1 MNRNTDMFSMLP
13 SVNIGR
19 STFDRKADVKL
30 TGNVGDLIPFYVEEI
45 LPGDTY
51 KVKTAKVIR
60 LQTPAVP
67 VMDNLYADFYYFFVP
82 NRLVWEHWRNLMGE
96 NTESAWVPSTE
107 YSVPQLVVPGSGVLP
122 CSIADYMGLP
132 PGVGGYTVNAL
143 PFRAYALIC
152 NEWFRDQN
160 LSDPIPVSVG
170 DANDNYLDIANASDN
185 NYIKQFGVGGRPY
198 KAAKM
203 HDYFTSAL
211 PQAQKGTAVPISS
224 ITAGKLPVFA
234 TDQIHDS
241 IPKSTGGTNIPLVL
255 RNFSNTKNQYGTIY
269 AGNSGATGSIS
280 MESSAGTPQT
290 ALDNS
295 SGVKMSPVNLWAS
308 LDTGLSLGTVNE
320 LRKAFQI
327 QRLLEKDARGG
338 TRYIEQLKV
347 HFGVTSPDA
356 RMQRPEYL
364 GGNRIPITISQ
375 VLANTADAQAQKIG
389 STGAVSLT
397 VDNHFDFTHSF
408 TEHGFLIGIMCLR
421 YRHTYQQGIE
431 RFWSRKQRFDYYFPV
446 LANIG
451 EQPILNKEIYLSGTE
466 KDNEVF
472 GYQEAWADY
481 RYKPAR
487 VAGEMRSSYAQSL
500 DVWHFADDYD
510 SQPYLS
516 DEWIKEDS
524 ANIDRALTV
533 ASSVSNQFFADIL
546 TDAIAVRP
554 MPLYSVP
561 GLMDHN

>member
-30 TGNVGDLIPFYVEEI
+30 TGNVGDLIPFYVEEV

-96 NTESAWVPSTE
+96 NTESAWVPTTE
-107 YSVPQLVVPGSGVLP
+107 YSVPQLVVPGSGVQP

-132 PGVGGYTVNAL
+132 PGVGGYTVNVL

-170 DANDNYLDIANASDN
+170 DANDNYLDLANPADN
-185 NYIKQFGVGGRPY
+185 NYIKQFAVGGRPY

-224 ITAGKLPVFA
+224 ITAGQLPVYA
-234 TDQIHDS
+234 TDQIHS
-241 IPKSTGGTNIPLVL
+241 NIPTVSGSSYPPGMLLKNMVDSTNA
-255 RNFSNTKNQYGTIY
+255 RYQYMNAGSWTAGTVNSSTESSVTKNADGRNAYP
-269 AGNSGATGSIS
+269 A
-280 MESSAGTPQT
+280 
-290 ALDNS
+290 
-295 SGVKMSPVNLWAS
+295 NLWAS
-308 LDTGLSLGTVNE
+308 LDTGLSLGTVND

-327 QRLLEKDARGG
+327 QKLFEKDARGG
-338 TRYIEQLKV
+338 TRYIEQIRV

-375 VLANTADAQAQKIG
+375 VLANTADAQSQKIG

-397 VDNHFDFTHSF
+397 VDNHYDFTHSF
-408 TEHGFLIGIMCLR
+408 TEHGFVIGIMCLR

-431 RFWSRKQRFDYYFPV
+431 RFWSRKQRFDYYYPV

-451 EQPILNKEIYLSGTE
+451 EQPILNKEIYLTGTD
-466 KDNEVF
+466 KDDEVF

-481 RYKPAR
+481 RYKPGR

-500 DVWHFADDYD
+500 DAWHFADDYE
-510 SQPYLS
+510 SQPFLS
-516 DEWIKEDS
+516 DEWIRED
-524 ANIDRALTV
+524 ANNINRSLTV
-533 ASSVSNQFFADIL
+533 ASTVSNQFFADIL
-546 TDAIAVRP
+546 TDATAIRP
-554 MPLYSVP
+554 MPLYSIP

>member
-1 MNRNTDMFSMLP
+1 
-13 SVNIGR
+13 
-19 STFDRKADVKL
+19 
-30 TGNVGDLIPFYVEEI
+30 
-45 LPGDTY
+45 
-51 KVKTAKVIR
+51 
-60 LQTPAVP
+60 
-67 VMDNLYADFYYFFVP
+67 
-82 NRLVWEHWRNLMGE
+82 MGE
-96 NTESAWVPSTE
+96 NTESAWVSDVE
-107 YSVPQLVVPGSGVLP
+107 YSVPQLHVGDGGVQP

-132 PGVGGYTVNAL
+132 PGPGGYSVNAL

-152 NEWFRDQN
+152 NEWFRDEN
-160 LSDPIPVSVG
+160 LSDPVPISKG
-170 DANDNYLDIANASDN
+170 DSNDDYTDISDSSDDG
-185 NYIKQFGVGGRPY
+185 YITQFALGGRPY

-211 PQAQKGTAVPISS
+211 PQAQKGEAVPISS
-224 ITAGKLPVFA
+224 ITAGKLPVYAFPEA
-234 TDQIHDS
+234 HSVDNLPVGSNGKPVQMVL
-241 IPKSTGGTNIPLVL
+241 GTQLSASAAYNMSG
-255 RNFSNTKNQYGTIY
+255 SNWSAIG
-269 AGNSGATGSIS
+269 TGSI
-280 MESSAGTPQT
+280 
-290 ALDNS
+290 DS
-295 SGVKMSPVNLWAS
+295 SGNIINPGTAASPLNLWAD
-308 LDTGLSLGTVNE
+308 LNTGLSLGTVNE

-338 TRYIEQLKV
+338 TRYIEQLRV
-347 HFGVTSPDA
+347 HFGVISPDA

-397 VDNHFDFTHSF
+397 VDNHYDFTHSF
-408 TEHGFLIGIMCLR
+408 TEHGFIIGMMVLR

-431 RFWSRKQRFDYYFPV
+431 KFWSRKFRFDYYYPV

-451 EQPILNKEIYLSGTE
+451 EQPILNKEIFLQG
-466 KDNEVF
+466 NEEDEDVF

-500 DVWHFADDYD
+500 DVWHFADDYE
-510 SQPYLS
+510 SLPYLS
-516 DEWIKEDS
+516 DEWIREDP
-524 ANIDRALTV
+524 NNVNRALTV
-533 ASSVSNQFFADIL
+533 SSNVSNQFFADIL
-546 TDAIAVRP
+546 TDAKAIRP

>member
-19 STFDRKADVKL
+19 SSFDRKADVKL

-96 NTESAWVPSTE
+96 NTESAWVSATE
-107 YSVPQLVVPGSGVLP
+107 YSVPQLVIPGSGVKA

-132 PGVGGYTVNAL
+132 PGVGSYTVNAL

-170 DANDNYLDIANASDN
+170 DANDNYIDVTNTSADN
-185 NYIKQFGVGGRPY
+185 YLKQFAVGGRPY

-224 ITAGKLPVFA
+224 ISAGQLPVYA
-234 TDQIHDS
+234 TDQIHNN
-241 IPKSTGGTNIPLVL
+241 IPKASGSTHPSGLAFKDDSSPRYGGIESGSLSMGTTNNLAD
-255 RNFSNTKNQYGTIY
+255 Y
-269 AGNSGATGSIS
+269 AANINGSR
-280 MESSAGTPQT
+280 AY
-290 ALDNS
+290 
-295 SGVKMSPVNLWAS
+295 PVNLWAS
-308 LDTGLSLGTVNE
+308 LDAGLNLGSVNE

-327 QRLLEKDARGG
+327 QKLLEKDARGG

-397 VDNHFDFTHSF
+397 VDNHYDFTHSF
-408 TEHGFLIGIMCLR
+408 TEHGFVIGIMCLR

-431 RFWSRKQRFDYYFPV
+431 RFWSRKQRFDYYYPV

-451 EQPILNKEIYLSGTE
+451 EQPILNKEIYLTGTAT
-466 KDNEVF
+466 DDEVF

-500 DVWHFADDYD
+500 DVWHFADDYG
-510 SQPYLS
+510 SQPFLS

-524 ANIDRALTV
+524 ANIDRSLTV
-533 ASSVSNQFFADIL
+533 ASTVSNQFFADIL
-546 TDAIAVRP
+546 TDATAVRP
-554 MPLYSVP
+554 MPLYSIP

>member
-13 SVNIGR
+13 SVNISR

-96 NTESAWVPSTE
+96 NTASSWIPTTE
-107 YSVPQLVVPGSGVLP
+107 YSVPQLVVPGSGVQA

-132 PGVGGYTVNAL
+132 PGIGGYTVNAL

-160 LSDPIPVSVG
+160 LSDPIPISVG
-170 DANDNYLDIANASDN
+170 DANDNYLDITNTTDD
-185 NYIKQFGVGGRPY
+185 NYIKQFSVGGRPY

-224 ITAGKLPVFA
+224 ITAGQLPVFA
-234 TDQIHDS
+234 TNQVHDT
-241 IPKSTGGTNIPLVL
+241 IPKNSTGTNIPMIMQHINGSTSL
-255 RNFSNTKNQYGTIY
+255 NSMISKGNAGSTGTVDM
-269 AGNSGATGSIS
+269 GAT
-280 MESSAGTPQT
+280 
-290 ALDNS
+290 NS
-295 SGVKMSPVNLWAS
+295 KPSTYIPNANGLYGAPVNLWAS

-327 QRLLEKDARGG
+327 QKLLEKDARGG
-338 TRYIEQLKV
+338 TRYIEQLRV

-375 VLANTADAQAQKIG
+375 VLANTADAQSQKIG

-397 VDNHFDFTHSF
+397 VDNHYDFTHSF
-408 TEHGFLIGIMCLR
+408 TEHGFVIGIMCLR

-451 EQPILNKEIYLSGTE
+451 EQPIFNKEIYLTGTE
-466 KDNEVF
+466 TDNEVF

-500 DVWHFADDYD
+500 DAWHFADDYE
-510 SQPYLS
+510 SQPFLS
-516 DEWIKEDS
+516 DEWIRED
-524 ANIDRALTV
+524 ANNINRSLTV
-533 ASSVSNQFFADIL
+533 SSSVSNQFFADIL
-546 TDAIAVRP
+546 TDATAIRP
-554 MPLYSVP
+554 MPLYSIP

>member
-19 STFDRKADVKL
+19 STFDRRSDVKL

-51 KVKTAKVIR
+51 KVQTAKVIR

-67 VMDNLYADFYYFFVP
+67 VMDNLFADFYYFFVP
-82 NRLVWEHWRNLMGE
+82 NRLTWEHWRNLMGE
-96 NTESAWVPSTE
+96 NTESAWVSDVE
-107 YSVPQLVVPGSGVLP
+107 YSVPQLQITGDGVQP

-132 PGVGGYTVNAL
+132 PGPGGYSVSSL

-152 NEWFRDQN
+152 NEWFRDSN
-160 LSDPIPVSVG
+160 LSDPIPISLG
-170 DANDNYLDIANASDN
+170 DADDTYSDISDSSSDDYLA
-185 NYIKQFGVGGRPY
+185 QFALGGRPY
-198 KAAKM
+198 KAAKL
-203 HDYFTSAL
+203 HDYFTSGL
-211 PQAQKGTAVPISS
+211 PQAQKGEAVPISS
-224 ITAGKLPVFA
+224 ITAGKLPVYAFS
-234 TDQIHDS
+234 DLHSLSDL
-241 IPKSTGGTNIPLVL
+241 PTGANGQTVPLIMQ
-255 RNFSNTKNQYGTIY
+255 RPASGANAGYAAFNGANGQYSQY
-269 AGNSGATGSIS
+269 AGLVSGGEVVGATGYD
-280 MESSAGTPQT
+280 T
-290 ALDNS
+290 
-295 SGVKMSPVNLWAS
+295 PVNLWAD
-308 LDTGLSLGTVNE
+308 LNTGLSLGTVNE

-327 QRLLEKDARGG
+327 QRLLERDARGG
-338 TRYIEQLKV
+338 TRYIEMLRS
-347 HFGVTSPDA
+347 HFGVISPDA

-375 VLANTADAQAQKIG
+375 VLANTADAQQQKIG

-397 VDNHFDFTHSF
+397 VDNHYDFTHSF
-408 TEHGFLIGIMCLR
+408 TEHGFIIGIMVLR

-431 RFWSRKQRFDYYFPV
+431 KFWSRKGRYDYYWPV

-451 EQPILNKEIYLSGTE
+451 EQPILNKEIFLQGNDQDE
-466 KDNEVF
+466 EVF

-500 DVWHFADDYD
+500 DAWHFADDYE
-510 SQPYLS
+510 SLPYLS
-516 DEWIKEDS
+516 DEWIRED
-524 ANIDRALTV
+524 ANNVNRALTV
-533 ASSVSNQFFADIL
+533 SSDVSNQFFADIL
-546 TDAIAVRP
+546 TLAEAVRP

>member
-107 YSVPQLVVPGSGVLP
+107 YSVPQLVVPGSGVQA

-170 DANDNYLDIANASDN
+170 DANDNYLDITNTSDN
-185 NYIKQFGVGGRPY
+185 NYIKQFAVGGRPY

-211 PQAQKGTAVPISS
+211 PQAQKGTAVPIST
-224 ITAGKLPVFA
+224 ITAGALPVYA
-234 TDQIHDS
+234 TDQVHDNMPS
-241 IPKSTGGTNIPLVL
+241 GTGGYPYAMIG
-255 RNFSNTKNQYGTIY
+255 SNRYQSTDQYTTISSNSVVSNNGTV
-269 AGNSGATGSIS
+269 
-280 MESSAGTPQT
+280 SSANAKT
-290 ALDNS
+290 AIDNK
-295 SGVKMSPVNLWAS
+295 SGSYFSPANLWAS
-308 LDTGLSLGTVNE
+308 LDTGLTLGTVNE

-327 QRLLEKDARGG
+327 QKLLEKDARGG

-397 VDNHFDFTHSF
+397 VDNHYDFTHSF
-408 TEHGFLIGIMCLR
+408 TEHGFVIGIMCLR

-451 EQPILNKEIYLSGTE
+451 EQPILNKEIYLTGSET
-466 KDNEVF
+466 DNEVF

-500 DVWHFADDYD
+500 DVWHFADDYA

-516 DEWIKEDS
+516 DEWIREDS
-524 ANIDRALTV
+524 ANIDRSLTV

-546 TDAIAVRP
+546 TDATAVRP
-554 MPLYSVP
+554 MPLYSIP

>member
-1 MNRNTDMFSMLP
+1 MLP

-96 NTESAWVPSTE
+96 NTDSAWVPSVE
-107 YSVPQLVVPGSGVLP
+107 YSVPQLVVPGSGVQA

-170 DANDNYLDIANASDN
+170 DSNDNYLDVKNTSDD
-185 NYIKQFGVGGRPY
+185 NYIKQFAVGGRPY

-224 ITAGKLPVFA
+224 ITAGQLPVYA
-234 TDQIHDS
+234 TDQVNA
-241 IPKSTGGTNIPLVL
+241 NIPNAPGSSYPSGLL
-255 RNFSNTKNQYGTIY
+255 LANKSGSNNYY
-269 AGNSGATGSIS
+269 VYNSGAQL
-280 MESSAGTPQT
+280 SSQAASDTVKNNVVT
-290 ALDNS
+290 NAS
-295 SGVKMSPVNLWAS
+295 STFGYPVNLWAS
-308 LDTGLSLGTVNE
+308 LDTGLTLGTVNE

-327 QRLLEKDARGG
+327 QKLLEKDSRGG
-338 TRYIEQLKV
+338 TRYIEQLRV

-375 VLANTADAQAQKIG
+375 VLANTADAQTQKIG

-397 VDNHFDFTHSF
+397 VDNHYDFTHSF
-408 TEHGFLIGIMCLR
+408 TEHGFVIGVMCLR

-431 RFWSRKQRFDYYFPV
+431 RFWSRKQRFDYYYPV

-451 EQPILNKEIYLSGTE
+451 EQPILNKEIYLTGTE
-466 KDNEVF
+466 TDDEVF

-500 DVWHFADDYD
+500 DAWHFADDYE
-510 SQPYLS
+510 SQPFLS
-516 DEWIKEDS
+516 DEWIRED
-524 ANIDRALTV
+524 ANNINRSLTV
-533 ASSVSNQFFADIL
+533 QSSVSNQFFADIL
-546 TDAIAVRP
+546 TDATAIRP
-554 MPLYSVP
+554 MPLYSIP

>member
-19 STFDRKADVKL
+19 STFERKADVKL
-30 TGNVGDLIPFYVEEI
+30 TGNVGDLIPFYVEEV
-45 LPGDTY
+45 LPGDSY
-51 KVKTAKVIR
+51 KVTTAKVIR

-96 NTESAWVPSTE
+96 NTESAWVSDVE
-107 YSVPQLVVPGSGVLP
+107 YSVPQLHVGEGGVQP

-132 PGVGGYTVNAL
+132 PGPSGYSVNAL

-152 NEWFRDQN
+152 NEWFRDEN
-160 LSDPIPVSVG
+160 LSDPVPISMG
-170 DANDNYLDIANASDN
+170 DSDDDYTDISDASDDS
-185 NYIKQFGVGGRPY
+185 YITQFSLGGRPY
-198 KAAKM
+198 RAAKM

-211 PQAQKGTAVPISS
+211 PQAQKGEAVPISS
-224 ITAGKLPVFA
+224 ITAGKLPVYAFSDVHA
-234 TDQIHDS
+234 LTDL
-241 IPKSTGGTNIPLVL
+241 PKGSNGQTVPLVL
-255 RNFSNTKNQYGTIY
+255 QRPTSGSSGYAALNGASGSYAQTSGLVSGGAA
-269 AGNSGATGSIS
+269 AGNN
-280 MESSAGTPQT
+280 
-290 ALDNS
+290 ALDA
-295 SGVKMSPVNLWAS
+295 PVNLWAD
-308 LDTGLSLGTVNE
+308 LNTGLSLGTVNE

-338 TRYIEQLKV
+338 TRYIEQLRV
-347 HFGVTSPDA
+347 HFGVISPDA

-375 VLANTADAQAQKIG
+375 VLANTADAQQQKIG

-397 VDNHFDFTHSF
+397 VDNHYDFTHSF
-408 TEHGFLIGIMCLR
+408 TEHGFIIGMMVLR

-431 RFWSRKQRFDYYFPV
+431 KFWSRKFRFDYYYPV

-451 EQPILNKEIYLSGTE
+451 EQPILNKEIYLQG
-466 KDNEVF
+466 NEDDEDVF

-500 DVWHFADDYD
+500 DAWHFADDYD
-510 SQPYLS
+510 TLPFLS
-516 DEWIKEDS
+516 DEWIREDAS
-524 ANIDRALTV
+524 NVNRALTV
-533 ASSVSNQFFADIL
+533 SSAVSNQFFADIL
-546 TDAIAVRP
+546 TDATAIRP